1 MLCFNTGC
9 VHAETQG
16 KIKHN
21 NSGRPSRL
29 LGRVNQGHFVAS
41 QPGGERTAP
50 YSRKYFYSFPS
61 KCATINL
68 T

>member
-21 NSGRPSRL
+21 NTGSPRS
-29 LGRVNQGHFVAS
+29 LGRVNQGHFVAW
-41 QPGGERTAP
+41 QPAGNRLLLILEN
-50 YSRKYFYSFPS
+50 PS
-61 KCATINL
+61 IPFLPNVPP
-68 T
+68 